1 MHCVIIDTLMSDAP
15 YHHLI
20 KKYSNRKLYDTYTR
34 RYITLE
40 DIARLVRDGGD
51 GTAVQRDTGEDLTP
65 AILSQIVAREER
77 RGGTNGHHE
86 AAADGIQER
95 GQALLDYLRRTIN
108 MPAEIV
114 TGEVEKRVG
123 DVESLVDG
131 ALERALK
138 RLNIPTRRDVIRL
151 NARLDALE
159 SRLGGTKSSVSK
171 RTPAGSR
178 RSLTATAK
186 ARTRKGAA

>member
-1 MHCVIIDTLMSDAP
+1 MSDEP

-51 GTAVQRDTGEDLTP
+51 VTVVQRDTGEDLTP
-65 AILSQIVAREER
+65 VILSQIVAREER
-77 RGGTNGHHE
+77 HGGNGHE

-159 SRLGGTKSSVSK
+159 SRLGGAKSSVTKGTST
-171 RTPAGSR
+171 RAR
-178 RSLTATAK
+178 RPRTATAK
-186 ARTRKGAA
+186 SRTRKGAA

>member
-1 MHCVIIDTLMSDAP
+1 MSEVP
-15 YHHLI
+15 SRHLI

-40 DIARLVRDGGD
+40 DIGRLVRDGRD
-51 GTAVQRDTGEDLTP
+51 VKVVQRDTGEDLTP

-77 RGGTNGHHE
+77 RGGPNGHHD
-86 AAADGIQER
+86 ASGDGIQER
-95 GQALLDYLRRTIN
+95 GQALLDYLRRTMS
-108 MPAEIV
+108 MPAELV
-114 TGEVEKRVG
+114 TGEVEKRVN
-123 DVESLVDG
+123 DVESIVDG

-138 RLNIPTRRDVIRL
+138 RLNIPTRRDILRL

-159 SRLGGTKSSVSK
+159 AQSSNSK
-171 RTPAGSR
+171 PGRSTTAAKRSR
-178 RSLTATAK
+178 RTRATTAQ

>member
-1 MHCVIIDTLMSDAP
+1 MSDAP

-20 KKYSNRKLYDTYTR
+20 KKYSNRKLYDTFTR

-40 DIARLVRDGGD
+40 DIARLVRDGGNV
-51 GTAVQRDTGEDLTP
+51 TVVQRDTGEDLTP

-77 RGGTNGHHE
+77 RGGTNGHH
-86 AAADGIQER
+86 AAAAEGIQER

-138 RLNIPTRRDVIRL
+138 RLNIPSRRDLTRL

-159 SRLGGTKSSVSK
+159 SRLGGAKPSVAK
-171 RTPAGSR
+171 AAATRAR
-178 RSLTATAK
+178 RPRAATAK
-186 ARTRKGAA
+186 SRTRKGAA

>member
-1 MHCVIIDTLMSDAP
+1 MSDAP

-51 GTAVQRDTGEDLTP
+51 VKVVQRDTGEDLTP

-77 RGGTNGHHE
+77 RGGNGHHDS
-86 AAADGIQER
+86 AAEGIQER

-138 RLNIPTRRDVIRL
+138 RLNIPTRRDVSRL
-151 NARLDALE
+151 SARIDALE
-159 SRLGGTKSSVSK
+159 SRSGVKPQGTQRAAALSS
-171 RTPAGSR
+171 RPR
-178 RSLTATAK
+178 TATAK

>member
-1 MHCVIIDTLMSDAP
+1 MSEAP
-15 YHHLI
+15 FHHLI

-40 DIARLVRDGGD
+40 DIARLVRDGKD
-51 GTAVQRDTGEDLTP
+51 VTVVQRDTGEDLTP

-77 RGGTNGHHE
+77 QAGTNGHHD
-86 AAADGIQER
+86 AGSDGIQER

-114 TGEVEKRVG
+114 TGEVERRVG

-138 RLNIPTRRDVIRL
+138 RLNIPTRRDVSRL

-159 SRLGGTKSSVSK
+159 VRLGGATSAVAQ
-171 RTPAGSR
+171 RTSTRSR
-178 RSLTATAK
+178 RPSATTAK
-186 ARTRKGAA
+186 GRTRKGAA

>member
-1 MHCVIIDTLMSDAP
+1 MAEAP
-15 YHHLI
+15 FHHLI

-40 DIARLVRDGGD
+40 DIARLVREGGD
-51 GTAVQRDTGEDLTP
+51 VTVVQRDTGEDLTP

-77 RGGTNGHHE
+77 HGGSNGHHDD
-86 AAADGIQER
+86 AADGIQER

-114 TGEVEKRVG
+114 TGEVERRVG
-123 DVESLVDG
+123 DMETLVDG

-138 RLNIPTRRDVIRL
+138 RLNIPTRRDVLRL
-151 NARLDALE
+151 TARLDALE
-159 SRLGGTKSSVSK
+159 RRIGAS
-171 RTPAGSR
+171 AGSAKRPAARVR
-178 RSLTATAK
+178 RPRPATRES
-186 ARTRKGAA
+186 RTRKGAA

>member
-1 MHCVIIDTLMSDAP
+1 MSEAP
-15 YHHLI
+15 SRHLI

-40 DIARLVRDGGD
+40 DIGRLVREGRDVKV
-51 GTAVQRDTGEDLTP
+51 VQRDTGEDLTP

-77 RGGTNGHHE
+77 RGGANGHHDGGE
-86 AAADGIQER
+86 GIQER
-95 GQALLDYLRRTIN
+95 GQALLDYLRRTMS
-108 MPAEIV
+108 MPAELV

-138 RLNIPTRRDVIRL
+138 RLNIPTRRDIVRL

-159 SRLGGTKSSVSK
+159 GRAGAKA
-171 RTPAGSR
+171 AGSR
-178 RSLTATAK
+178 PRRSRQATAK
-186 ARTRKGAA
+186 TRTRRGAA

>member
-1 MHCVIIDTLMSDAP
+1 MPEAP
-15 YHHLI
+15 FHHLI

-51 GTAVQRDTGEDLTP
+51 VTVVQRDTGEDLTP

-77 RGGTNGHHE
+77 RGGSNGHHDDSG
-86 AAADGIQER
+86 DGIQER

-114 TGEVEKRVG
+114 TGEVERRVG
-123 DVESLVDG
+123 DMESIVDG

-138 RLNIPTRRDVIRL
+138 RLNIPSSRDVIRL

-159 SRLGGTKSSVSK
+159 SRIGGSKSSVK
-171 RTPAGSR
+171 RAATRTR
-178 RSLTATAK
+178 RPRPATAK

>member
-1 MHCVIIDTLMSDAP
+1 MSDAP

-51 GTAVQRDTGEDLTP
+51 VTVVQRDTGEDLTP
-65 AILSQIVAREER
+65 VILSQIVAREER
-77 RGGTNGHHE
+77 HGGANGHHE
-86 AAADGIQER
+86 ATDGIQER

-108 MPAEIV
+108 MPAELV

-123 DVESLVDG
+123 DVESMVDG

-159 SRLGGTKSSVSK
+159 RRLGGKPALSK
-171 RTPAGSR
+171 QVPTRASR
-178 RSLTATAK
+178 SRTATAK
-186 ARTRKGAA
+186 ARTQKGAA

>member
-1 MHCVIIDTLMSDAP
+1 MSDAP

-40 DIARLVRDGGD
+40 DIARLVRDGKD
-51 GTAVQRDTGEDLTP
+51 VTVVQRDTGEDLTP

-86 AAADGIQER
+86 AAAEGIQER

-114 TGEVEKRVG
+114 TGEVERRVG
-123 DVESLVDG
+123 DMESLVDG

-138 RLNIPTRRDVIRL
+138 RLKIPSRRDVIRL

-159 SRLGGTKSSVSK
+159 RRFGGAKAPVTKRAATK
-171 RTPAGSR
+171 RAATLPR
-178 RSLTATAK
+178 RARPATAK

>member
-1 MHCVIIDTLMSDAP
+1 MSDAP

-40 DIARLVRDGGD
+40 DIARLVRDGGNV
-51 GTAVQRDTGEDLTP
+51 TVVQRDTGEDLTP
-65 AILSQIVAREER
+65 VILSQIVAREER
-77 RGGTNGHHE
+77 RGGTNGHHAV
-86 AAADGIQER
+86 AAEGIQER

-138 RLNIPTRRDVIRL
+138 RLNIPTRRDVTRL
-151 NARLDALE
+151 IARVDALE
-159 SRLGGTKSSVSK
+159 SRLGGAKAPAAK
-171 RTPAGSR
+171 RATTRARAPRA
-178 RSLTATAK
+178 ATAK

>member
-1 MHCVIIDTLMSDAP
+1 MSDAP

-40 DIARLVRDGGD
+40 DIARLVRDGGNV
-51 GTAVQRDTGEDLTP
+51 TVVQRDTGDDLTP

-77 RGGTNGHHE
+77 RGGTNGQHAV
-86 AAADGIQER
+86 AAEGIQER

-138 RLNIPTRRDVIRL
+138 RLNIPSRRDITRL

-159 SRLGGTKSSVSK
+159 SRLGGIKPSLVK
-171 RTPAGSR
+171 GAAVRAR
-178 RSLTATAK
+178 RPRAATAK
-186 ARTRKGAA
+186 SRTRKGAA

>member
-1 MHCVIIDTLMSDAP
+1 MSEAP
-15 YHHLI
+15 FHHLI

-40 DIARLVRDGGD
+40 DIARLVREGGNV
-51 GTAVQRDTGEDLTP
+51 TVVQRDTGEDLTP

-77 RGGTNGHHE
+77 RGGTNGHHD
-86 AAADGIQER
+86 ATGDGIQER

-114 TGEVEKRVG
+114 TGEVERRVG
-123 DVESLVDG
+123 DMESLVDG

-138 RLNIPTRRDVIRL
+138 RLNIPSRRDLLRL
-151 NARLDALE
+151 NARLEALE
-159 SRLGGTKSSVSK
+159 SRLGGAKPQAATKAAAAT
-171 RTPAGSR
+171 RAR
-178 RSLTATAK
+178 RPRPATAEK

>member
-1 MHCVIIDTLMSDAP
+1 MSEI
-15 YHHLI
+15 HHLI
-20 KKYSNRKLYDTYTR
+20 KKYSNRKLYDTHTR

-40 DIARLVRDGGD
+40 DIARLVREGGD
-51 GTAVQRDTGEDLTP
+51 VTVVQRDTGEDLTP

-77 RGGTNGHHE
+77 QGGQGGHDGQ
-86 AAADGIQER
+86 AAGGDGIQER

-114 TGEVEKRVG
+114 TGEVERRVG
-123 DVESLVDG
+123 DMESLVDS

-138 RLNIPTRRDVIRL
+138 RLHIPTRRDILRL
-151 NARLDALE
+151 TARLDALD
-159 SRLGGTKSSVSK
+159 SRLSRGA
-171 RTPAGSR
+171 TPAKR
-178 RSLTATAK
+178 PATASRTRRPLPSVTAQ

>member
-1 MHCVIIDTLMSDAP
+1 MSDAP

-51 GTAVQRDTGEDLTP
+51 ITVVQRDTGEDLTP

-114 TGEVEKRVG
+114 TGEVEKRVN

-159 SRLGGTKSSVSK
+159 RGLGGAKSPATK
-171 RTPAGSR
+171 RAATRPR
-178 RSLTATAK
+178 RPRPATAK
-186 ARTRKGAA
+186 ARTRKGAV

>member
-1 MHCVIIDTLMSDAP
+1 MSDAP

-51 GTAVQRDTGEDLTP
+51 VTVVQRDTGEDLTP

-77 RGGTNGHHE
+77 HAGNGHHE
-86 AAADGIQER
+86 AAAEGIQER

-123 DVESLVDG
+123 DVESMVDG

-151 NARLDALE
+151 NARIDALE
-159 SRLGGTKSSVSK
+159 GLLDAKPAASK
-171 RTPAGSR
+171 RASSAAR
-178 RSLTATAK
+178 RSRPATAK
-186 ARTRKGAA
+186 GRTRKGAA

>member
-1 MHCVIIDTLMSDAP
+1 MSDAP

-40 DIARLVRDGGD
+40 DSARLVRDGGD
-51 GTAVQRDTGEDLTP
+51 ITVVQRDTGEDLTP

-77 RGGTNGHHE
+77 RGGGNGHHE
-86 AAADGIQER
+86 SASDGIQER

-114 TGEVEKRVG
+114 TAEVEKRVG
-123 DVESLVDG
+123 DME
-131 ALERALK
+131 
-138 RLNIPTRRDVIRL
+138 
-151 NARLDALE
+151 
-159 SRLGGTKSSVSK
+159 
-171 RTPAGSR
+171 
-178 RSLTATAK
+178 
-186 ARTRKGAA
+186 

>member
-1 MHCVIIDTLMSDAP
+1 MTEAP
-15 YHHLI
+15 SRHLI

-40 DIARLVRDGGD
+40 DIGRLVREGRDVKV
-51 GTAVQRDTGEDLTP
+51 VQRDTGEDLTP

-77 RGGTNGHHE
+77 RGGANGHHDGGE
-86 AAADGIQER
+86 GIQER
-95 GQALLDYLRRTIN
+95 GQALLDYLRRTVS
-108 MPAEIV
+108 MPAELV

-138 RLNIPTRRDVIRL
+138 RLNIPTRRDILRL

-159 SRLGGTKSSVSK
+159 GRTAKPAAK
-171 RTPAGSR
+171 RPR
-178 RSLTATAK
+178 RSRPATAR
-186 ARTRKGAA
+186 ARTRRGAA

>member
-1 MHCVIIDTLMSDAP
+1 MSEAP
-15 YHHLI
+15 SRHLI

-34 RYITLE
+34 HYITLE
-40 DIARLVRDGGD
+40 DIGRLVREGRD
-51 GTAVQRDTGEDLTP
+51 VKVVHRDTGEDLTP

-77 RGGTNGHHE
+77 RGGNGHH
-86 AAADGIQER
+86 DS
-95 GQALLDYLRRTIN
+95 QALLDYLRRT
-108 MPAEIV
+108 MSVPAELV

-138 RLNIPTRRDVIRL
+138 RLNIPTRRDIVRL

-159 SRLGGTKSSVSK
+159 GRSGAKPAAK
-171 RTPAGSR
+171 RPRRSR
-178 RSLTATAK
+178 RPAAATATA
-186 ARTRKGAA
+186 RTRRGAA

>member
-1 MHCVIIDTLMSDAP
+1 MSEAP
-15 YHHLI
+15 SRHLI

-34 RYITLE
+34 HYITLE
-40 DIARLVRDGGD
+40 DIGRLVREGRD
-51 GTAVQRDTGEDLTP
+51 VKVVHRDTGEDLTP

-77 RGGTNGHHE
+77 RGGNGHHDSG
-86 AAADGIQER
+86 DGIQER
-95 GQALLDYLRRTIN
+95 GQALLDYLRRT
-108 MPAEIV
+108 MSVPAELV

-138 RLNIPTRRDVIRL
+138 RLNIPTRRDIVRL

-159 SRLGGTKSSVSK
+159 GRSGAKPAAK
-171 RTPAGSR
+171 RPRRSR
-178 RSLTATAK
+178 RPAAATATA
-186 ARTRKGAA
+186 RTRRGAA